1 MDTKKVM
8 GCVLGAAV
16 LLAGNAAAAEAT
28 FLPGLYEFK
37 MSYPDDGPEVETSRE
52 CLTAAEAKQE
62 SLEQQLAKTVADSNC
77 RFTQRTIGGGRF
89 AMTGTCNNDGIR
101 STLKQSG
108 TYSPTT
114 MNVNM
119 TMSMVPAPGAKPVD
133 MRMVMSG
140 KRVAAVC
147 PPGTDKE

>member
-1 MDTKKVM
+1 MDTRKLIS
-8 GCVLGAAV
+8 CVLCAAA
-16 LLAGNAAAAEAT
+16 LLGGNAAAAEVT

-37 MSYPDDGPEVETSRE
+37 VSYPDDGPEVETSRE

-62 SLEQQLAKTVADSNC
+62 SLEQQLAKTVSDSNC

-89 AMTGTCNNDGIR
+89 AIAGTCNNDGVR

-114 MNVNM
+114 MAMNM
-119 TMSMVPAPGAKPVD
+119 TMSMVPAPGAKPVA

-147 PPGTDKE
+147 PAGTDKE